1 MDRKDL
7 IWQKENIKNSRSLS
21 FLAVL
26 LLAVSFFSTGI
37 ITGWQL
43 TKQPQP
49 QIYKTEP
56 AQLASNLTSNEQML
70 ASKIDQLLQ
79 KSDYIG
85 SIYVRKNNRVI
96 LEKDMGTQIYA

>member
-1 MDRKDL
+1 MAKGKH
-7 IWQKENIKNSRSLS
+7 QKKQQISLS

-85 SIYVRKNNRVI
+85 SIYVYDLSN
-96 LEKDMGTQIYA
+96 